1 MNISDQEKKILQKKH
16 KDFATWK
23 AFTILE
29 GCNSYFLSMMKQ
41 VQVQLI
47 GK

>member
-29 GCNSYFLSMMKQ
+29 GWTPIAENF
-41 VQVQLI
+41 V
-47 GK
+47 